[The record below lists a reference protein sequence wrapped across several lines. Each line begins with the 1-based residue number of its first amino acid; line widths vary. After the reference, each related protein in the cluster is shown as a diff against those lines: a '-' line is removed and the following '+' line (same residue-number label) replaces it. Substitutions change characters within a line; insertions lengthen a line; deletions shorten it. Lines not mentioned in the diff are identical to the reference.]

1 MGTMTPLKL
10 LVVNECSSVL
20 LVVNECSSL
29 DKINIFINNSYD
41 YNNSHNSIH

>member
-1 MGTMTPLKL
+1 MTPLNL
-10 LVVNECSSVL
+10 LVVNECSSV
-20 LVVNECSSL
+20 